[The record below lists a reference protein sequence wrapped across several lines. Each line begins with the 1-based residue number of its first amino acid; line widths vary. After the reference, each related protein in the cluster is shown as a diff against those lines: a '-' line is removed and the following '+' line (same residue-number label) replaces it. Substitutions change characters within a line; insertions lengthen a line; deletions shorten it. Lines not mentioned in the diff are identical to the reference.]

1 VYSIYYCFEY
11 PEYTTQTKIEW
22 VIKSNSF
29 TSYPFQNRHRQMT
42 TNQPPI
48 LPVPR
53 YPSPLSLGMD
63 TLGVDLVNGHR
74 EGIRR
79 SIYSNASSPV
89 PSVFESDELE
99 SSSNTRPASS
109 IQYPAGPSFK
119 VPLLPSRERIPIR
132 PSPDSIVHR
141 TTLKQLESQTV
152 TLKRLTKTVLAN
164 LAVVSGIYEQLDRA
178 EDELLGSLG
187 ELSTW
192 MGHGYG
198 LKDGI
203 WDADAGVRGVKR
215 EKRKREKEDL
225 EVMVAQGVDNVRS
238 ELKRRG
244 LAGGGA
250 TARYEVSQKSRTL
263 QWANGRNRNKG
274 TTPKQEPT
282 SLLDQA
288 QWPHLNPPLIS
299 RAHRTSAPLT
309 LPPPTVPSSQ
319 RQPKWIS
326 CRTNTIPPFYTPSHR
341 VHSSASTYW
350 LASIH
355 GPVRCYPTR
364 SSAAFLLQTT
374 HPVRKDST
382 HLSDSFLDPT
392 SPLLHSKRL

>member
-1 VYSIYYCFEY
+1 
-11 PEYTTQTKIEW
+11 
-22 VIKSNSF
+22 
-29 TSYPFQNRHRQMT
+29 MT

-74 EGIRR
+74 EGSRR

-109 IQYPAGPSFK
+109 IQYPAEPSFK

-203 WDADAGVRGVKR
+203 WDADVGVRGVKR
-215 EKRKREKEDL
+215 ERRKREKEDL

-250 TARYEVSQKSRTL
+250 TARYEVSPKLRTL
-263 QWANGRNRNKG
+263 ATK
-274 TTPKQEPT
+274 
-282 SLLDQA
+282 
-288 QWPHLNPPLIS
+288 
-299 RAHRTSAPLT
+299 
-309 LPPPTVPSSQ
+309 
-319 RQPKWIS
+319 
-326 CRTNTIPPFYTPSHR
+326 C
-341 VHSSASTYW
+341 
-350 LASIH
+350 
-355 GPVRCYPTR
+355 
-364 SSAAFLLQTT
+364 
-374 HPVRKDST
+374 
-382 HLSDSFLDPT
+382 
-392 SPLLHSKRL
+392 